1 MRVPIQWLRDYVD
14 FAEIDERK
22 LIDKLVL
29 TGSNNE
35 GSHKICEGIEN
46 IVVGKIVEIT
56 GHPNAEKLIICQVD
70 VGDETVQI
78 VTGATNVFVGA
89 YIPVALNGAVIANN
103 IKKIGRAHV

>member
-35 GSHKICEGIEN
+35 GSYKICDGIEN

-56 GHPNAEKLIICQVD
+56 SHPNAEKL
-70 VGDETVQI
+70 
-78 VTGATNVFVGA
+78 
-89 YIPVALNGAVIANN
+89 
-103 IKKIGRAHV
+103 KIGRAHV